1 MHRHL
6 TTSNAFSST
15 FAVFPNTQSQP
26 KNCKRA
32 TKQTHNNPT
41 KDSKTTTEKK
51 GEGITAVWRNGGF
64 SASYDSLVVV
74 SSAVLRLNF
83 CVKNPPLR
91 QAANR

>member
-6 TTSNAFSST
+6 TTSNAFGST

-51 GEGITAVWRNGGF
+51 GEGIT
-64 SASYDSLVVV
+64 
-74 SSAVLRLNF
+74 
-83 CVKNPPLR
+83 
-91 QAANR
+91 